1 MLRKFDGGRSERV
14 WNIVTGNETF
24 VYHCDPKSKQQPSV
38 WLFPGESPPVKFK
51 RSRSTPKQMIAV
63 VFAKSGLVASVPF
76 QENKIVYAEWYINI
90 CLPNVFEA

>member
-1 MLRKFDGGRSERV
+1 M
-14 WNIVTGNETF
+14 
-24 VYHCDPKSKQQPSV
+24 
-38 WLFPGESPPVKFK
+38 KFK